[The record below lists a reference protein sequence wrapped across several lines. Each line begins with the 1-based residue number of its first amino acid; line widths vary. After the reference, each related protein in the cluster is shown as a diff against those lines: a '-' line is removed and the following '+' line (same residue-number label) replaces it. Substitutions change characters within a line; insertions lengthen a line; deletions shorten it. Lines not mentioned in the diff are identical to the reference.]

1 MATNTT
7 VLDQQLVELTK
18 QTRQVLVMLQQA
30 NIENYKNLANIYL
43 WWREVHKLKGY
54 LEAKYAERAIE
65 SNNIQGKINFRP
77 LLQLVTNGD
86 IEKRRLNDWHKALN
100 AIHVEFEGD
109 KKAYAN
115 KKAVAGIVGFIQRE
129 NGITGLTGYYKNKG
143 DDEAELVDDS
153 VDAAQLRYWVKEI
166 DETEFTDTF
175 VMEAKAFCESH
186 TSKVPA
192 TFAKL
197 PTTQDGY
204 SLVLVKK
211 DGATCN
217 VFGAVTDDK
226 VINDM
231 LTAVYRKDFSASPL
245 PLRSV
250 LEPLHLL
257 NVPHVVAQNVDLYI
271 ENSKVDNAWLD
282 DKKISADKRM
292 TYKAKQKE
300 LLLSN
305 VCVDAGVVVRA
316 KPFSKLFDGVIGDL
330 CLNRTLRRSIEVR
343 LLHKA
348 MFNMFS
354 TNSSTTFVKNP
365 VGHLYPFQLQLQ
377 NKMHITDE
385 HGVAAAEVIAHTSNY
400 QHPPI
405 SWQPFYKGYT
415 PLHWQVDIA
424 DEKFVGLWHGG
435 ISMEMLRNLANDF
448 WDKWLPEYAKKHK
461 RDENKTIKL
470 NFFKKS
476 MMLAYELGAAGY
488 ASNETFDL
496 AHGIGKLELL
506 VRSTDIAFLMRQ
518 LADLCVLGE
527 VTMAA
532 NQHGLSLSFKTDTHN
547 YTCIVPACDAKGR
560 RDAKLCKRYTPSTT
574 VLEED
579 WDADDATIHF
589 TGEEEQ
595 ALRAQGK
602 LA

>member
-7 VLDQQLVELTK
+7 ALDQQLVELTK

-43 WWREVHKLKGY
+43 WWCEVRKLKGY

-65 SNNIQGKINFRP
+65 ANNIQGRINFRP
-77 LLQLVTNGD
+77 VLQLVTNGD
-86 IEKRRLNDWHKALN
+86 IKERKLNDWHKALN
-100 AIHVEFEGD
+100 AIHVEYEGD

-115 KKAVAGIVGFIQRE
+115 KKAVANIIGFIQRK

-143 DDEAELVDDS
+143 GEETALVDDS
-153 VDAAQLRYWVKEI
+153 VDEAQLRYWTNEL
-166 DETEFTDTF
+166 DETEFADTF
-175 VMEAKAFCESH
+175 VTEAKAFCESH
-186 TSKVPA
+186 TSKVTA
-192 TFAKL
+192 SFAKL
-197 PTTQDGY
+197 PTTPDGY

-211 DGATCN
+211 DGTTCS

-231 LTAVYRKDFSASPL
+231 LTVVYRKDFSASPL

-257 NVPHVVAQNVDLYI
+257 NVPNAVAQNVNLFI
-271 ENSKVDNAWLD
+271 ENSRVDSVWLD
-282 DKKISADKRM
+282 DKKISADKRL

-300 LLLSN
+300 FLLSN
-305 VCVDAGVVVRA
+305 VCVDASVIVRA
-316 KPFSKLFDGVIGDL
+316 QPFSKLFVGATSDL

-343 LLHKA
+343 LLHKT
-348 MFNMFS
+348 MFNMFNA
-354 TNSSTTFVKNP
+354 NSSTTFVKNP
-365 VGHLYPFQLQLQ
+365 AGHLYPFQLQLQ
-377 NKMHITDE
+377 NKLHIIDGD
-385 HGVAAAEVIAHTSNY
+385 GVAAADVITHTSNY
-400 QHPPI
+400 KHPPI
-405 SWQPFYKGYT
+405 SWQPFYEGHT

-424 DEKFVGLWHGG
+424 DDKFVGLWHGG
-435 ISMEMLRNLANDF
+435 IGMEVLQNLAGDF

-470 NFFKKS
+470 NFFKQS
-476 MMLAYELGAAGY
+476 MTLAYELGAAGY
-488 ASNETFDL
+488 AGNETFDL

-506 VRSTDIAFLMRQ
+506 VRSTDLAFLMRQ
-518 LADLCVLGE
+518 LADIGVLSE
-527 VTMAA
+527 VTLAA
-532 NQHGLSLSFKTDTHN
+532 NLHGLRLSFKTDTHN

-560 RDAKLCKRYTPSTT
+560 RDAKLCKRYTPTT
-574 VLEED
+574 TALKED

-589 TGEEEQ
+589 TDEEEQ

-602 LA
+602 LV